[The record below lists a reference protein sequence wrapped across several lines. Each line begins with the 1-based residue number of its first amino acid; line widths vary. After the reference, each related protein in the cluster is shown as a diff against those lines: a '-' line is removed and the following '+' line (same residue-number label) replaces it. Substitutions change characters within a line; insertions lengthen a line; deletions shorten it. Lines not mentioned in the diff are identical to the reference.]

1 LSEFEKRAGP
11 RKNNII
17 IDWPTK
23 IQLIKTTICLIG
35 DDDDGILYLFYFF
48 AIFFYLIIFH
58 VFISYIIRSGEREE
72 VGVNAW
78 LRKRSIYF

>member
-35 DDDDGILYLFYFF
+35 DDDDGILYIFF
-48 AIFFYLIIFH
+48 AIFLFDYFSRFYFK
-58 VFISYIIRSGEREE
+58 YIIRSGER
-72 VGVNAW
+72 GSW
-78 LRKRSIYF
+78 R